1 MRKFKQVKRKE
12 IIFDL
17 AEWNEVK
24 RRAEQISM
32 TTSEYIRRMAVN
44 GKISR
49 FKISDIT
56 PVINALR
63 IIGGNINQVA
73 KKSNE
78 INSIYAED
86 IKILQNNLIAF
97 PFLFLIGLNHL
108 YLLFLI
114 KEQAFWFLHILYFV
128 EIGKRINKIF
138 TNCGYRVAV
147 NQRFNVNHF

>member
-12 IIFDL
+12 IVFDL

-49 FKISDIT
+49 FKMSDVT

-86 IKILQNNLIAF
+86 IKILQNKMEDLCHTLSQS
-97 PFLFLIGLNHL
+97 LF
-108 YLLFLI
+108 
-114 KEQAFWFLHILYFV
+114 
-128 EIGKRINKIF
+128 
-138 TNCGYRVAV
+138 AV
-147 NQRFNVNHF
+147 Q

>member
-1 MRKFKQVKRKE
+1 MNKYAYPLFRLRLRPLKNNRRLLLMRKFKQVKRKE

-86 IKILQNNLIAF
+86 IKILQNKMEDLCHTLSQNLFA
-97 PFLFLIGLNHL
+97 L
-108 YLLFLI
+108 
-114 KEQAFWFLHILYFV
+114 Q
-128 EIGKRINKIF
+128 
-138 TNCGYRVAV
+138 
-147 NQRFNVNHF
+147 

>member
-49 FKISDIT
+49 FKMSDIT
-56 PVINALR
+56 PVINAMR
-63 IIGGNINQVA
+63 IIGGNINQIA
-73 KKSNE
+73 KKANE
-78 INSIYAED
+78 TNSIYAGD
-86 IKILQNNLIAF
+86 INTLKGEYQNLCHLLNQ
-97 PFLFLIGLNHL
+97 FLSTLPST
-108 YLLFLI
+108 
-114 KEQAFWFLHILYFV
+114 EV
-128 EIGKRINKIF
+128 
-138 TNCGYRVAV
+138 
-147 NQRFNVNHF
+147 

>member
-12 IIFDL
+12 IVFDL
-17 AEWNEVK
+17 VEWNEVK

-44 GKISR
+44 GKISG
-49 FKISDIT
+49 FKMSDVT

-78 INSIYAED
+78 TNSIYTED
-86 IKILQNNLIAF
+86 IKILQNKMEDLCHT
-97 PFLFLIGLNHL
+97 LSQYL
-108 YLLFLI
+108 YTV
-114 KEQAFWFLHILYFV
+114 Q
-128 EIGKRINKIF
+128 
-138 TNCGYRVAV
+138 
-147 NQRFNVNHF
+147 

>member
-1 MRKFKQVKRKE
+1 MNRYAYPLFRLRLRPLKNNRRLLLMRKFKQVKRKE

-56 PVINALR
+56 PVINAMR

-86 IKILQNNLIAF
+86 IKILQNKMEDLCHTLSQNLFA
-97 PFLFLIGLNHL
+97 L
-108 YLLFLI
+108 
-114 KEQAFWFLHILYFV
+114 Q
-128 EIGKRINKIF
+128 
-138 TNCGYRVAV
+138 
-147 NQRFNVNHF
+147 

>member
-49 FKISDIT
+49 FI
-56 PVINALR
+56 AFH
-63 IIGGNINQVA
+63 
-73 KKSNE
+73 KKS
-78 INSIYAED
+78 
-86 IKILQNNLIAF
+86 K
-97 PFLFLIGLNHL
+97 HL
-108 YLLFLI
+108 T
-114 KEQAFWFLHILYFV
+114 KV
-128 EIGKRINKIF
+128 
-138 TNCGYRVAV
+138 V
-147 NQRFNVNHF
+147 